1 MRCRLLNFGVL
12 TVVSTLALVA
22 CSEPQVVNAN
32 SPEIR
37 PVLLVQVRSGTP
49 QQVRRFP
56 GAVEATQ
63 SANLTFRVPGEL
75 IELSTRPGQAINA
88 GEVIAKVDPTD
99 YALNV
104 AQTQARA
111 ELAKAQFSRAARL
124 LTDGIVSQADYE
136 QAQAEQ
142 QMAIAS
148 LNTAKAN
155 LSYTELRAPF
165 SGVVAA
171 LHVEPFE
178 NIAPQQPIV
187 TLQTDSL
194 IDVVIQVPER
204 LFARV
209 HRDDS
214 YQPNI
219 RFDSIPDQVFL
230 GRVREWDRIA
240 DPATNT
246 YRVVFS
252 LTKPENV
259 NILPGMTAQVFIDS
273 GRLLT
278 HNSSTV
284 TLPVSAVFS
293 PPELTNSNTERY
305 VWVYKETSTEQGQ
318 VHLRQVRLGD
328 ASTAEVVVVDGLEA
342 GEWVVSAG
350 VHQLKDQMLVRPWH
364 RERGL

>member
-1 MRCRLLNFGVL
+1 MRCWLLNIGLLAIISTFTL
-12 TVVSTLALVA
+12 TA
-22 CSEPQVVNAN
+22 CSEPQAVSAN
-32 SPEIR
+32 TPDIR
-37 PVLLVQVRSGTP
+37 PVLLVQVQSGAP
-49 QQVRRFP
+49 QQIRRFP

-75 IELSTRPGQAINA
+75 IELSTRPGQSINM

-104 AQTQARA
+104 AQAQARA

-124 LTDGIVSQADYE
+124 LADGIVSQADYD
-136 QAQAEQ
+136 QAQAER

-214 YQPNI
+214 YQPHI
-219 RFDSIPDQVFL
+219 RFDSIPDQFFL
-230 GRVREWDRIA
+230 GRIREWDRIA
-240 DPATNT
+240 DPVTNT

-252 LTKPENV
+252 LTKPEHV
-259 NILPGMTAQVFIDS
+259 NILPGMTAQVYIDS
-273 GRLLT
+273 SHLLT
-278 HNSSTV
+278 R
-284 TLPVSAVFS
+284 TLAAVRVPVSAVFS
-293 PPELTNSNTERY
+293 PPELTNNNNERY
-305 VWVYKETSTEQGQ
+305 VWVYTETSPEQGQ
-318 VHLRQVRLGD
+318 VQLRQVHLGD
-328 ASTAEVVVVDGLEA
+328 ATTDELVVLAGLEA

-350 VHQLKDQMLVRPWH
+350 VHQLKNNMLVRPWQ